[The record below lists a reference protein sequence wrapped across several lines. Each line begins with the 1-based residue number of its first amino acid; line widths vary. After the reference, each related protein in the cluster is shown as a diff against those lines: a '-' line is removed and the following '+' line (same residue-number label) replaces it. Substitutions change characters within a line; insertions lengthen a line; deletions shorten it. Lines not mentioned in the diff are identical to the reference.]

1 MEISSIIT
9 ALENFDGEYKRKEI
23 DYAVAHQEEITP
35 LLIDILRKVITDP
48 QKYADNEDY
57 FGHIYALVL
66 LGYFKETAAH
76 DLIIQM
82 FSLSD
87 ELIDELYGDFAF
99 ENFGT
104 ALYQTSGGS
113 MEKIKKFIADRSMSA
128 DIRTVA
134 MRSLSFAV
142 VDGIM
147 SREELLKYLCG
158 FFKGDEAEPTSGFW
172 GFVAADICDLCPDE
186 NAYQV
191 IKKAYEDELID
202 PLIVGFEEFQEAIDR
217 GVEESLNRIR
227 MEKEDFMPDYI
238 HEMMSWWACFH
249 DKEDDEQAELEYK
262 FVSDVIQKKE
272 TVPKKKAKSKK
283 QQKKKGN

>member
-1 MEISSIIT
+1 M
-9 ALENFDGEYKRKEI
+9 N
-23 DYAVAHQEEITP
+23 
-35 LLIDILRKVITDP
+35 ILRKVLKDP
-48 QKYADNEDY
+48 QKYADHEDY

-76 DLIIQM
+76 DLIIQL
-82 FSLSD
+82 FSLPE

-99 ENFGT
+99 EPFGT

-113 MEKIKKFIADRSMSA
+113 VDKIKKFISDKNVSS
-128 DIRTVA
+128 D
-134 MRSLSFAV
+134 MRSVAIRPLLYGV
-142 VDGIM
+142 VDGIL
-147 SREELLKYLCG
+147 SRAEVLKYLCG

-227 MEKEDFMPDYI
+227 REKEDFMPDYI

-249 DKEDDEQAELEYK
+249 DKEDDDQAEPEYK